1 MENVNKCQ
9 CLENNLRTHHGIV
22 CTKCNPE
29 SIDPFIAPGRIKE
42 ALNAYKADMN
52 KEDT

>member
-29 SIDPFIAPGRIKE
+29 SIDPFIVPETEPVQQPEKE
-42 ALNAYKADMN
+42 
-52 KEDT
+52 KETV